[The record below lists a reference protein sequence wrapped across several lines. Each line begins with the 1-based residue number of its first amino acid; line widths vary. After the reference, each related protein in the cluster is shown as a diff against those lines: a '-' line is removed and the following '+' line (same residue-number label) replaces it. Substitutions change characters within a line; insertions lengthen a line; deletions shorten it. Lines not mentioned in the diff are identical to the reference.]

1 MKINP
6 IYNSPKD
13 ITIESY
19 LNKCGIQDIS
29 EFVLPKG
36 KYIESWLQ
44 NDRVINAEL
53 LIEAINSEDTCFII
67 QDSDVDGICSATIA
81 YQFLRH
87 INVPKKNIYVLF
99 HKGKQHGFKDI
110 YKEVIGCAK
119 NLKKPYFVWCP
130 DAGSNDI
137 NECKEIQN
145 CGGNILITDHHDS
158 SYDGS
163 IQMHHAIVINN
174 QIDNDIKNKALCGTG
189 VTYKVV
195 EQYCKKHSDQWYKNL
210 LDLVALANIADVMDM
225 NNYENRTFN
234 YYGLRRIKNPFLK
247 FLCETYIKD
256 EITPKNLAFNVIP
269 KLNAVCRSDNQ
280 ELKTDVFKAFIGIKD
295 NYKELIRDINKCYS
309 QQRKYVSEKFEEY
322 KNEIDKFYDIYDY
335 GDVILFHNAEASNY
349 TGLIATKL
357 SEYYAK
363 PVIVVYIDES
373 TRVWRGSCRSPIDFR
388 TILSHSDVMN
398 VCTGHEK
405 AFGVEWNHAA
415 CQPLTSYLKK
425 LSLDIEPNISVLCSC
440 TVPELSEDLFIMG
453 YKYRELWGHGIEEP
467 KYHLKEIV
475 INGTDIREVGT
486 NGIRFNYGLI
496 SFVKFGLS
504 KTAKAELNVGRD
516 IRMRLE
522 VIGSL
527 GLNEWNGRV
536 NKQVV
541 MERIIRV

>member
-6 IYNSPKD
+6 IYNLPKD
-13 ITIESY
+13 ITLESY
-19 LNKCGIQDIS
+19 LNKCGIQDTS

-36 KYIESWLQ
+36 KYIESWRK
-44 NDRVINAEL
+44 NYRVIGAEI
-53 LIEAINSEDTCFII
+53 LIETIDSEDTCFII

-110 YKEVIGCAK
+110 YKEVIGCGK

-163 IQMHHAIVINN
+163 IKMHHAIVINN

-234 YYGLRRIKNPFLK
+234 YYGLRRIRNPFLK

-269 KLNAVCRSDNQ
+269 KLNAVCRSNNQ
-280 ELKTDVFKAFIGIKD
+280 ELKVDVFKAFVGIKN
-295 NYKELIRDINKCYS
+295 NYKEIIKGVNSCYN

-322 KNEIDKFYDIYDY
+322 KNEIEKFYDVYDH

-357 SEYYAK
+357 SEHYAK

-415 CQPLTSYLKK
+415 CQLLTSYLKK

-453 YKYRELWGHGIEEP
+453 HKYRELWGHGIEEP

-516 IRMRLE
+516 IKMRLE
-522 VIGSL
+522 VVGSL

-536 NKQVV
+536 DKQVV
-541 MERIIRV
+541 MERIVVL

>member
-1 MKINP
+1 MKINS

-36 KYIESWLQ
+36 KYIESWRK
-44 NDRVINAEL
+44 NYRVIGAEI
-53 LIEAINSEDTCFII
+53 LIETIDSEDTCFII

-110 YKEVIGCAK
+110 YKEVIGCGK

-163 IQMHHAIVINN
+163 IKMHHAIVINN

-234 YYGLRRIKNPFLK
+234 YYGLRRIRNPFLK

-269 KLNAVCRSDNQ
+269 KLNAVCRSNNQ
-280 ELKTDVFKAFIGIKD
+280 ELKVDVFKAFVGIKN

-322 KNEIDKFYDIYDY
+322 KNEIDKFHDVYDH
-335 GDVILFHNAEASNY
+335 GNVILFHNAEKSNY

-363 PVIVVYIDES
+363 PVIVVYIDEP

-415 CQPLTSYLKK
+415 YQLLTSYLKK

-453 YKYRELWGHGIEEP
+453 HKYRELWGHGIEEP

-516 IRMRLE
+516 IKMKLE
-522 VIGSL
+522 VVGSL
-527 GLNEWNGRV
+527 GLNEWNSRV
-536 NKQVV
+536 DKQVV

>member
-1 MKINP
+1 MKISP

-44 NDRVINAEL
+44 NSSVINAEL
-53 LIEAINSEDTCFII
+53 LIDTINENTYCFII

-110 YKEVIGCAK
+110 YKKVIGYGK

-163 IQMHHAIVINN
+163 IKMHHAIVINN

-234 YYGLRRIKNPFLK
+234 YYGLRRIRNPFLK

-269 KLNAVCRSDNQ
+269 KLNAVCRSNNQ
-280 ELKTDVFKAFIGIKD
+280 ELKVDVFKAFVGIKN
-295 NYKELIRDINKCYS
+295 NYKEIIKSVNSCYN

-322 KNEIDKFYDIYDY
+322 KNKIDKFYDVYDH

-415 CQPLTSYLKK
+415 CQLLTSYLKK

-453 YKYRELWGHGIEEP
+453 HKYRELWGHGIEEP

-486 NGIRFNYGLI
+486 NGIKFNYGLI

-504 KTAKAELNVGRD
+504 KTAKAELNVGRN
-516 IRMRLE
+516 IKMRLE
-522 VIGSL
+522 VVGSL

-536 NKQVV
+536 DKQVV
-541 MERIIRV
+541 MERIIKV

>member
-6 IYNSPKD
+6 IYNLPKD
-13 ITIESY
+13 ITLESY

-36 KYIESWLQ
+36 KYIESWRK
-44 NDRVINAEL
+44 NYRVIGAEI
-53 LIEAINSEDTCFII
+53 LIETIDSEDTCFII

-110 YKEVIGCAK
+110 YKEVIGCGK

-163 IQMHHAIVINN
+163 IKMHHAIVINN

-195 EQYCKKHSDQWYKNL
+195 EQYCKKHSGQWYKNL

-234 YYGLRRIKNPFLK
+234 YYGLRRIRNPFLK

-269 KLNAVCRSDNQ
+269 KLNAVCRSNNQ
-280 ELKTDVFKAFIGIKD
+280 ELKVDVFKAFVGIKN
-295 NYKELIRDINKCYS
+295 NYKEIIKGVNSCYN

-322 KNEIDKFYDIYDY
+322 KNEIEKFYDVYDH

-357 SEYYAK
+357 SEHYAK

-415 CQPLTSYLKK
+415 CQLLTSYLKK

-453 YKYRELWGHGIEEP
+453 HKYRELWGHGIEEP

-516 IRMRLE
+516 IKMRLE
-522 VIGSL
+522 VVGSL

-536 NKQVV
+536 DKQVV
-541 MERIIRV
+541 MERIVVL

>member
-1 MKINP
+1 MKINS

-44 NDRVINAEL
+44 NERVINAEL
-53 LIEAINSEDTCFII
+53 LIEAIDSEDTCFII

-110 YKEVIGCAK
+110 YKEVIGCTK

-322 KNEIDKFYDIYDY
+322 KNEINKFYDVYDY

-363 PVIVVYIDES
+363 PVIIVYIDES

-388 TILSHSDVMN
+388 TILSHSNVMN

-425 LSLDIEPNISVLCSC
+425 ISFDIEPSISVLCSC
-440 TVPELSEDLFIMG
+440 TVPELSEDLFTMG
-453 YKYRELWGHGIEEP
+453 HRYRELWGHGIEEP

-522 VIGSL
+522 VVGSL

-536 NKQVV
+536 DKQVV

>member
-19 LNKCGIQDIS
+19 LNHCGIQDMT

-44 NDRVINAEL
+44 NQSVINAEL
-53 LIEAINSEDTCFII
+53 LIDTINENTYCFII
-67 QDSDVDGICSATIA
+67 QDSDVDGICSAVIA

-87 INVPKKNIYVLF
+87 INVKKKNIRVLF
-99 HKGKQHGFKDI
+99 HSGKQHGFKDM
-110 YKEVIGCAK
+110 YKEIMRHAE
-119 NLKKPYFVWCP
+119 NLSQPYFVWCP

-137 NECKEIQN
+137 CECEAIQDH
-145 CGGNILITDHHDS
+145 GGNILITDHHETGF
-158 SYDGS
+158 DGS
-163 IQMHHAIVINN
+163 IKIHHAIVVNN
-174 QIDNDIKNKALCGTG
+174 QIENTINNKALCGTG
-189 VTYKVV
+189 VTYKVI
-195 EQYCKKHSDQWYKNL
+195 ERYCKKEHDSWYKGL
-210 LDLVALANIADVMDM
+210 LDMVALANIADVMDM

-247 FLCETYIKD
+247 FLCETYIKN

-280 ELKTDVFKAFIGIKD
+280 ELKTDVFKAFVGIKN
-295 NYKELIRDINKCYS
+295 NYKEIIKSMNSCYN

-322 KNEIDKFYDIYDY
+322 RNKIDKSNGIYIYSDI
-335 GDVILFHNAEASNY
+335 ILFFDAEKSNY

-357 SEYYAK
+357 SDYYSR
-363 PVIVVYIDES
+363 PVIVVYCDINTNS
-373 TRVWRGSCRSPIDFR
+373 WKGSCRSPVDFR
-388 TILSHSDVMN
+388 TILSRSNAMN

-405 AFGVEWNHAA
+405 AFGVEWNHAV
-415 CQPLTSYLKK
+415 CRELEDYIRN
-425 LSLDIEPNISVLCSC
+425 LSLDIQPSIDVLCSC
-440 TVPELSEDLFIMG
+440 TVPELTDDLFMMG

-475 INGTDIREVGT
+475 INGADIREVGT
-486 NGIRFNYGLI
+486 NGIRFNYGFI

-516 IRMRLE
+516 INMRLE
-522 VIGSL
+522 VIGTL
-527 GLNEWNGRV
+527 GINEWNGNV
-536 NKQVV
+536 EKQVA
-541 MERIIRV
+541 MERIVVI

>member
-1 MKINP
+1 MKINS

-44 NDRVINAEL
+44 NDRVINTEL
-53 LIEAINSEDTCFII
+53 LIESINSETPCFII

-145 CGGNILITDHHDS
+145 CGGNILITDHHNS

-163 IQMHHAIVINN
+163 IKMHHAIVINN

-280 ELKTDVFKAFIGIKD
+280 ELKTDVFKAFVGIKD
-295 NYKELIRDINKCYS
+295 NYKELIRDTNKCYS

-322 KNEIDKFYDIYDY
+322 KNEIDKFYDVYDY

-373 TRVWRGSCRSPIDFR
+373 TRVWKGSCRSPIDFR

-405 AFGVEWNHAA
+405 AFGVEWNNAA

-453 YKYRELWGHGIEEP
+453 HKYRELWGHGIEEP

-486 NGIRFNYGLI
+486 NGIRFNYGFI
-496 SFVKFGLS
+496 SFVKFGLN

-516 IRMRLE
+516 ISMRLE
-522 VIGSL
+522 VVGSL

-536 NKQVV
+536 DKQVV

>member
-1 MKINP
+1 MKINS

-19 LNKCGIQDIS
+19 LNQCGIQDIS
-29 EFVLPKG
+29 EFVSPKG

-53 LIEAINSEDTCFII
+53 LIEAINSKTLCFII

-81 YQFLRH
+81 YRFLRH
-87 INVPKKNIYVLF
+87 INIPKKNIYVLF
-99 HKGKQHGFKDI
+99 HSGKQHGFKDM
-110 YKEVIGCAK
+110 YKEIMQYAK
-119 NLKKPYFVWCP
+119 NLSQPYFVWCP
-130 DAGSNDI
+130 DAGTNDI
-137 NECKEIQN
+137 RECEAIQDH
-145 CGGNILITDHHDS
+145 GGNILITDHHETDF
-158 SYDGS
+158 DGS
-163 IQMHHAIVINN
+163 IKIHHAIVVNN
-174 QIDNDIKNKALCGTG
+174 QIENTINNKALCGTG
-189 VTYKVV
+189 VTYKVI
-195 EQYCKKHSDQWYKNL
+195 ERYCKKEHDSWYKGL
-210 LDLVALANIADVMDM
+210 LDMVTLANIADVMHM

-280 ELKTDVFKAFIGIKD
+280 ELKTDVFKAFVGIKN
-295 NYKELIRDINKCYS
+295 NYKEIIKSMNSCYN

-322 KNEIDKFYDIYDY
+322 RNKIDKSNGRYIY
-335 GDVILFHNAEASNY
+335 GDVVLFFDAEKSNY

-357 SEYYAK
+357 SDYYSR
-363 PVIVVYIDES
+363 PVMVAYCDINTNS
-373 TRVWRGSCRSPIDFR
+373 WKGSCRSPVDFR
-388 TILSHSDVMN
+388 TILNHSNAMN
-398 VCTGHEK
+398 VCIGHEK
-405 AFGVEWNHAA
+405 AFGVEWN
-415 CQPLTSYLKK
+415 TSSYFILIEYLKK
-425 LSLDIEPNISVLCSC
+425 LSLDIEPSISVLCSC

-453 YKYRELWGHGIEEP
+453 HRYRELWGHGIEEP

-475 INGTDIREVGT
+475 INGTNIREVGT
-486 NGIRFNYGLI
+486 NGIRFNYGFV

-516 IRMRLE
+516 IKMKLE
-522 VIGSL
+522 VVGSL

-536 NKQVV
+536 DKQVV
-541 MERIIRV
+541 MERIVVL

>member
-6 IYNSPKD
+6 IYNLPKD
-13 ITIESY
+13 ITLESY
-19 LNKCGIQDIS
+19 LNKCGIQDTS

-36 KYIESWLQ
+36 KYIESWRK
-44 NDRVINAEL
+44 NYRVIGAEI
-53 LIEAINSEDTCFII
+53 LIETIDSEDTCFII

-110 YKEVIGCAK
+110 YKEVIGCGK

-163 IQMHHAIVINN
+163 IKMHHAIVINN

-234 YYGLRRIKNPFLK
+234 YYGLRRIRNPFLK

-269 KLNAVCRSDNQ
+269 KLNAVCRSNNQ
-280 ELKTDVFKAFIGIKD
+280 ELKVDVLKAFVGIKN
-295 NYKELIRDINKCYS
+295 NYKEIIKGVNSCYN

-322 KNEIDKFYDIYDY
+322 KNEIEKFYDVYDH

-357 SEYYAK
+357 SEHYAK

-405 AFGVEWNHAA
+405 AFGVEWNHAV
-415 CQPLTSYLKK
+415 CQLLTSYLKK

-453 YKYRELWGHGIEEP
+453 HKYRELWGHGIEEP

-516 IRMRLE
+516 IKMRLE
-522 VIGSL
+522 VVGSL

-536 NKQVV
+536 DKQVV
-541 MERIIRV
+541 MERLIKV

>member
-1 MKINP
+1 MKINS

-44 NDRVINAEL
+44 NDRVINTEL
-53 LIEAINSEDTCFII
+53 LIESINSETPCFII

-163 IQMHHAIVINN
+163 IKMHHAIVINN

-269 KLNAVCRSDNQ
+269 KSNAVCRSDNQ
-280 ELKTDVFKAFIGIKD
+280 ELKTDVFKAFVGIKD

-363 PVIVVYIDES
+363 PVIVVYIDEP
-373 TRVWRGSCRSPIDFR
+373 TKVWRGSCRSPIDFR
-388 TILSHSDVMN
+388 TILSHSNVMN

-453 YKYRELWGHGIEEP
+453 HKYRELWGHGIEEP

-486 NGIRFNYGLI
+486 NGIRFNYGFI
-496 SFVKFGLS
+496 SFVKFGLN

-516 IRMRLE
+516 IKMRLE
-522 VIGSL
+522 IIGSL

-536 NKQVV
+536 DKQVV

>member
-1 MKINP
+1 MKINS

-44 NDRVINAEL
+44 NDKVINTEL
-53 LIEAINSEDTCFII
+53 LIESINSETPCFII

-119 NLKKPYFVWCP
+119 NLKNPYFVWCP

-163 IQMHHAIVINN
+163 IQMNHAIVINN

-280 ELKTDVFKAFIGIKD
+280 ELKTDVFKAFVGIKD

-322 KNEIDKFYDIYDY
+322 KNEIDKFYDVYDY

-440 TVPELSEDLFIMG
+440 TVPELSEDLFTMG
-453 YKYRELWGHGIEEP
+453 HRYRELWGHGIEEP

-486 NGIRFNYGLI
+486 NGIRFNYGFI
-496 SFVKFGLS
+496 SFVKFGLN

-516 IRMRLE
+516 ISMRLE
-522 VIGSL
+522 VVGSL

-536 NKQVV
+536 DKQVV

>member
-19 LNKCGIQDIS
+19 LNHCGIQDMT

-44 NDRVINAEL
+44 NQSVINAEL
-53 LIEAINSEDTCFII
+53 LIDTINENTYCFII
-67 QDSDVDGICSATIA
+67 QDSDVDGICSAVIA

-87 INVPKKNIYVLF
+87 INVKKKNIRVLF
-99 HKGKQHGFKDI
+99 HSGKQHGFKDM
-110 YKEVIGCAK
+110 YKEIMRHAE
-119 NLKKPYFVWCP
+119 NLSQPYFVWCP

-137 NECKEIQN
+137 CECEAIQDY
-145 CGGNILITDHHDS
+145 GGNILITDHHETGF
-158 SYDGS
+158 DGS
-163 IQMHHAIVINN
+163 IKIHHAIVVNN
-174 QIDNDIKNKALCGTG
+174 QIENTINNKALCGTG
-189 VTYKVV
+189 VTYKVI
-195 EQYCKKHSDQWYKNL
+195 ERYCKKEHDSWYKGL
-210 LDLVALANIADVMDM
+210 LDMVALANIADVMDM

-234 YYGLRRIKNPFLK
+234 YYGLRRIRNPFLK

-269 KLNAVCRSDNQ
+269 KLNAVCRSNNQ
-280 ELKTDVFKAFIGIKD
+280 ELKVDVFKAFVGIKN
-295 NYKELIRDINKCYS
+295 NYKEIIKSVNSCYS

-322 KNEIDKFYDIYDY
+322 KNEIDKFYDVYDH

-363 PVIVVYIDES
+363 PVLVVYIDES

-425 LSLDIEPNISVLCSC
+425 LSLDIEPSISVLCSC

-486 NGIRFNYGLI
+486 NGIRFNYGFV

-516 IRMRLE
+516 IKMRLE
-522 VIGSL
+522 VVGSL

-536 NKQVV
+536 DKQVV

>member
-1 MKINP
+1 MKISP

-36 KYIESWLQ
+36 KYIELWLQ
-44 NDRVINAEL
+44 NSSVINAEL
-53 LIEAINSEDTCFII
+53 LIDTINENTYCFII

-110 YKEVIGCAK
+110 YKKVIGYGK

-163 IQMHHAIVINN
+163 IKMHHAIVINN

-234 YYGLRRIKNPFLK
+234 YYGLRRIRNPFLK

-269 KLNAVCRSDNQ
+269 KLNAVCRSNNQ
-280 ELKTDVFKAFIGIKD
+280 ELKVDVFKAFVGIKN
-295 NYKELIRDINKCYS
+295 NYKEIIKSVNSCYN

-322 KNEIDKFYDIYDY
+322 KNKIDKFYDVYDH

-363 PVIVVYIDES
+363 PVIVVYIDEF

-425 LSLDIEPNISVLCSC
+425 LSLDIEPNISVLCSS
-440 TVPELSEDLFIMG
+440 TVLELSEDLFIMG

-475 INGTDIREVGT
+475 INGTDIREIGT

-496 SFVKFGLS
+496 SFVKFGLN

-516 IRMRLE
+516 IKMRLE

>member
-1 MKINP
+1 MKINS

-44 NDRVINAEL
+44 NQSVINAEL
-53 LIEAINSEDTCFII
+53 LIDTINENTYCFII
-67 QDSDVDGICSATIA
+67 QDSDVDGICSAVIA

-87 INVPKKNIYVLF
+87 INVKKKNIRVLF
-99 HKGKQHGFKDI
+99 HSGKQHGFKDM
-110 YKEVIGCAK
+110 YKEIMRHAE
-119 NLKKPYFVWCP
+119 NLSQPYFVWCP

-137 NECKEIQN
+137 CECAAIQDH
-145 CGGNILITDHHDS
+145 GGNILITDHHETGF
-158 SYDGS
+158 DGS
-163 IQMHHAIVINN
+163 IKIHHAIVVNN
-174 QIDNDIKNKALCGTG
+174 QIENTINNKALCGTG
-189 VTYKVV
+189 VTYKVI
-195 EQYCKKHSDQWYKNL
+195 ERYCKKEHDSWYKGL
-210 LDLVALANIADVMDM
+210 LDMVALANIADVMDM

-247 FLCETYIKD
+247 FLCETYVKN

-280 ELKTDVFKAFIGIKD
+280 KLKSDIFKAFAGIKN
-295 NYKELIRDINKCYS
+295 NYKELVKDINKCYS

-322 KNEIDKFYDIYDY
+322 KKEIDRSHDVYDH
-335 GDVILFHNAEASNY
+335 GDVILFHNAEESNY

-357 SEYYAK
+357 SEYYAR
-363 PVIVVYIDES
+363 PVIVVYVDVL
-373 TRVWRGSCRSPIDFR
+373 TRIWRGSCRSQVDFR
-388 TILSHSDVMN
+388 TILSHSNVMN

-405 AFGVEWNHAA
+405 AFGVEWNHAV
-415 CQPLTSYLKK
+415 CRKLEDYIRN
-425 LSLDIEPNISVLCSC
+425 LSLDIQPSINVLCSC
-440 TVPELSEDLFIMG
+440 TVPELNDTLFEMG

-486 NGIRFNYGLI
+486 NGIRFNYGFI

-504 KTAKAELNVGRD
+504 KAAKAELNVGRD
-516 IRMRLE
+516 INMRLE
-522 VIGSL
+522 VIGML
-527 GLNEWNGRV
+527 GLNEWNGNV
-536 NKQVV
+536 EKQVF
-541 MERIIRV
+541 MERIIRI

>member
-53 LIEAINSEDTCFII
+53 LIEAIDSEDTCFII

-322 KNEIDKFYDIYDY
+322 KNEINKFYDVYDY

-388 TILSHSDVMN
+388 TILSHSNVMN

-415 CQPLTSYLKK
+415 YQPLISYLKK

-453 YKYRELWGHGIEEP
+453 HKYRELWGHGIEEP

-516 IRMRLE
+516 IKMRLE
-522 VIGSL
+522 VVGSL

-536 NKQVV
+536 DKQVV
-541 MERIIRV
+541 MERIVVL

>member
-6 IYNSPKD
+6 IYNLPKD
-13 ITIESY
+13 ITLESY
-19 LNKCGIQDIS
+19 LNKCGIQDTS

-36 KYIESWLQ
+36 KYIESWRK
-44 NDRVINAEL
+44 NYRVIGAEI
-53 LIEAINSEDTCFII
+53 LIETIDSEDTCFII

-110 YKEVIGCAK
+110 YKEVIGCGK

-163 IQMHHAIVINN
+163 IKMHHAIVINN

-234 YYGLRRIKNPFLK
+234 YYGLRRIRNPFLK

-269 KLNAVCRSDNQ
+269 KLNAVCRSNNQ
-280 ELKTDVFKAFIGIKD
+280 ELKVDVFKAFVGIKN
-295 NYKELIRDINKCYS
+295 NYKEIIKGVNSCYN

-322 KNEIDKFYDIYDY
+322 KNEIEKFYDVYDH

-357 SEYYAK
+357 SEHYAK

-388 TILSHSDVMN
+388 TILSHSNVMN

-415 CQPLTSYLKK
+415 CQLLTSYLKK

-453 YKYRELWGHGIEEP
+453 HKYRELWGHGIEEP

-516 IRMRLE
+516 IKMRLE
-522 VIGSL
+522 VVGSL

-536 NKQVV
+536 DKQVV
-541 MERIIRV
+541 MERIVVL

>member
-6 IYNSPKD
+6 IYNLPKD
-13 ITIESY
+13 ITLESY
-19 LNKCGIQDIS
+19 LNKCGIQDTS

-36 KYIESWLQ
+36 KYIESWRK
-44 NDRVINAEL
+44 NYRVIGAEI
-53 LIEAINSEDTCFII
+53 LIETIDSEDTCFII

-110 YKEVIGCAK
+110 YKEVIGCGK

-163 IQMHHAIVINN
+163 IKMHHAIVINN

-234 YYGLRRIKNPFLK
+234 YYGLRRIRNPFLK

-269 KLNAVCRSDNQ
+269 KLNAVCRSNNQ
-280 ELKTDVFKAFIGIKD
+280 ELKVDVFKAFVGIKN
-295 NYKELIRDINKCYS
+295 NYKEIIKGVNSCYN

-322 KNEIDKFYDIYDY
+322 KNEIEKFYDVYDH

-357 SEYYAK
+357 SEHYAK
-363 PVIVVYIDES
+363 PVIVVYIDKS

-415 CQPLTSYLKK
+415 CQLLTSYLKK

-440 TVPELSEDLFIMG
+440 MVPELSEDLFIMG
-453 YKYRELWGHGIEEP
+453 HKYRELWGHGIEEP

-475 INGTDIREVGT
+475 INGTDIREIGT

-516 IRMRLE
+516 IKMRLE

-536 NKQVV
+536 DKQVV
-541 MERIIRV
+541 MERIIKV